1 MDAQVIV
8 EVGYCLRLPG
18 LATNFWFFLSRILD
32 PFTRVPLLFHC
43 YGLRYGSASP
53 SGKTCFAFLDT
64 DCSSSSEAKC
74 NGTGPL
80 SRLHVD
86 AVSSHTVDV
95 IVAVQSNMHSRL
107 EAATR
112 W

>member
-32 PFTRVPLLFHC
+32 PFTVFRRAHLAVPLL
-43 YGLRYGSASP
+43 
-53 SGKTCFAFLDT
+53 
-64 DCSSSSEAKC
+64 
-74 NGTGPL
+74 
-80 SRLHVD
+80 RLKV
-86 AVSSHTVDV
+86 
-95 IVAVQSNMHSRL
+95 
-107 EAATR
+107 